1 MQEQCNSYSSSV
13 VNEQNDLIYFE
24 KLVSFVETFIKSQ
37 ISLDAE
43 SQKILNDNFW
53 DLV

>member
-1 MQEQCNSYSSSV
+1 MANNFPKSLEKDLV
-13 VNEQNDLIYFE
+13 VEAIFEFE
-24 KLVSFVETFIKSQ
+24 KIISFAEKFIKSQ
-37 ISLDAE
+37 IDLDAE